1 MRFGTHYSVRTT
13 WYALLGLCLLVLV
26 GCTQNTYSGAGSG
39 NTVNAPDTRILS
51 PDTPTTTT
59 TTKEVTP

>member
-1 MRFGTHYSVRTT
+1 MR
-13 WYALLGLCLLVLV
+13 LLIGLCLLAVL

-59 TTKEVTP
+59 TTTTTTKGVTP